1 MTASFFFV
9 LRWYEY
15 ALVKILIPLN
25 DRESQ
30 ISLKIWKLRET
41 TQSTLFYVNEELL
54 SDPKWFINLMSS
66 ARSRLTQE

>member
-1 MTASFFFV
+1 MTVSFFFV

-15 ALVKILIPLN
+15 TLVKILIPLK

-54 SDPKWFINLMSS
+54 SDPKVIYKSHV
-66 ARSRLTQE
+66 

>member
-1 MTASFFFV
+1 MTVSFFFV

-15 ALVKILIPLN
+15 TLVKILIPLK

-41 TQSTLFYVNEELL
+41 TQSTLFHVNEELL
-54 SDPKWFINLMSS
+54 SDPKVIYKSHV
-66 ARSRLTQE
+66 

>member
-1 MTASFFFV
+1 MTVRFFFV

-25 DRESQ
+25 DRKSQ

-54 SDPKWFINLMSS
+54 SDPKVIYKSHV
-66 ARSRLTQE
+66 

>member
-1 MTASFFFV
+1 MTVSFFFV

-15 ALVKILIPLN
+15 TLVKILIPLN
-25 DRESQ
+25 DRELQ

-54 SDPKWFINLMSS
+54 SDPKVIYKSMSS

>member
-1 MTASFFFV
+1 MTVSFFFV

-15 ALVKILIPLN
+15 ALVQILIPLN
-25 DRESQ
+25 DRYVQ

-54 SDPKWFINLMSS
+54 SDLKVIYKSHV
-66 ARSRLTQE
+66 